1 MNRLKKKKSIKFEN
15 SQLIVSFFTGTP
27 AYLDEKLE
35 KIISLAILGYHKN
48 SHSKAAS
55 TQT

>member
-1 MNRLKKKKSIKFEN
+1 MNRFKKKSIKFEN
-15 SQLIVSFFTGTP
+15 SQLIVSFSTGTP

-35 KIISLAILGYHKN
+35 KIFFLAILGYHKN